1 MKMTK
6 AGWMAMGALAAT
18 MLVPGSAW
26 ADRSTSLQGNRLIE
40 DADDVFT
47 YPHLVGEYKDRL
59 TFDFGTSNAQGNGLF
74 VMDAGSFVWGV
85 ALHRGNIFDAASV
98 TRLNELNA
106 LNALGV
112 PALPPAFVAGTPA
125 PLTAAD
131 VLLGFGDVGIRLSLG
146 TGFNSVT
153 PAGGQET
160 SQGVQFGNLAVS
172 FGGVENWDLA
182 LHLGL
187 ILADNIVNGQVA
199 QEGSHIRAAATARGY
214 VPMSDL
220 VRLGILGRVGFVTQG
235 FDTIAGG
242 TTTSASASAFDLVAG
257 AGPTIRLTDR
267 ATIGAYATLG
277 FATGSFDPSET
288 QENDSSTA
296 SQVIIPGANVAM
308 EVELTSWLRAR
319 AGMEYNHLI
328 NSGSALSAAGEST
341 QSANAKGFQ
350 WNAGLGIVYDSFR
363 LDGTLN
369 PSFLTQGPDFI
380 GGDGPLFVMLSA
392 SYLFGEAAAAPVAAP
407 TAEQPVGTPPSQP
420 AYRPAPAPEPTPTVE
435 ATSASPY

>member
-74 VMDAGSFVWGV
+74 LMDAGSFVWGV

-98 TRLNELNA
+98 TRLNELSA
-106 LNALGV
+106 LNALGI
-112 PALPPAFVAGTPA
+112 PALPGFVAGTPA

-146 TGFNSVT
+146 TGFNSAT

-172 FGGVENWDLA
+172 FGGVEDWDLG

-187 ILADNIVNGQVA
+187 ILADTVVNGQTA
-199 QEGSHIRAAATARGY
+199 QEGSQFRAAATARGY
-214 VPMSDL
+214 LPMSDL

-235 FDTIAGG
+235 TDTIAGG
-242 TTTSASASAFDLVAG
+242 TTTSASASAFDIVAG
-257 AGPTIRLTDR
+257 AGPSIRLTDR

-277 FATGSFDPSET
+277 FATGNVDPNGS
-288 QENDSSTA
+288 QENDSSSA
-296 SQVIIPGANVAM
+296 SQIIIPGANVAM

-328 NSGSALSAAGEST
+328 NNGSALSAAGEST
-341 QSANAKGFQ
+341 QSSNAKGFQ
-350 WNAGLGIVYDSFR
+350 WNAGVGIVYDSFR

-407 TAEQPVGTPPSQP
+407 TAEQPVGTPPAP
-420 AYRPAPAPEPTPTVE
+420 AYRPAPAPEPTPAVE
-435 ATSASPY
+435 ATPPSDAPY